1 MKKTLILML
10 VLTLMILGCSL
21 NKEPI
26 DETENLNNE
35 KEINNETDPT
45 DNDKETLEKKF
56 ENEALAILNERDS
69 LLGDDED
76 ERTYII
82 LLENL
87 GKYFKKD
94 ISMYVNT
101 KTGKPCNGSESM
113 VIFTVSRVDGK
124 ITTTTDA
131 RLVCPE

>member
-10 VLTLMILGCSL
+10 VLTLMISGCSL

-26 DETENLNNE
+26 DETENPNNE

-113 VIFTVSRVDGK
+113 VIFTVSRIDGK